1 MIRHSLIALLSLA
14 AMPLLGQTSSPT
26 NGPTRALDPLV
37 TNPAVWDMSPEQ
49 FEQTFASARFDWL
62 SEKKEGARFFGPG
75 LSLWNDQVKVAEAI
89 IEFTSGKV
97 ARMNFSIYNRGDS
110 SQLIVDRKAFEQR
123 VADLRD
129 AITKQLGVTSAER
142 PKNNATAVASE
153 GFVWTKTPSAFL
165 LEYSFQREVKTR
177 GIDFRAEFIRLR
189 AVSIG
194 AGGSPAAAPAAA
206 VVAKSSLVENVKHQ
220 ENGDVV
226 ILNVPMVD
234 QGPKG
239 YCAVATA
246 ERVFRYYGIPVDQHE
261 MAQAADTSD
270 GGGTSPDKMFEALN
284 KLENRFR
291 VRVRA
296 VEDWDYQKFVRFMDD
311 YNREAKR
318 DGKAEVDVRNYQY
331 ASLTD
336 IYARMD
342 GATLQKAKVEK
353 DKSGYGKFQRNVQG
367 LIDRGI
373 PVMWSV
379 TVGMLPEPAIPQGGI
394 GGHMRLIIGYNSKTE
409 EILFSDSWGAEHA
422 LKRMPTAQAFAIM
435 NGMYY
440 MEPMK

>member
-1 MIRHSLIALLSLA
+1 MNRSVLIAALCALALPLSA
-14 AMPLLGQTSSPT
+14 QTSSLPSA
-26 NGPTRALDPLV
+26 PARPLDALVAGND
-37 TNPAVWDMSPEQ
+37 VWDMTPEV
-49 FEQTFASARFDWL
+49 FEQTFSSARFDWL
-62 SEKKEGARFFGPG
+62 SDKKEGARFFGPG
-75 LSLWNDQVKVAEAI
+75 LSLWNNEVKVAEAI

-97 ARMNFSIYNRGDS
+97 ARMNFSIYNRGDADS
-110 SQLIVDRKAFEQR
+110 LINDRAVFEKR
-123 VADLRD
+123 VEDLR
-129 AITKQLGVTSAER
+129 AFVTKQLGVTATER
-142 PKNNATAVASE
+142 PKNNATAVSSE
-153 GFVWTKTPSAFL
+153 GYMWTKAPAAFL
-165 LEYSFQREVKTR
+165 LEYSFQREVKSR
-177 GIDFRAEFIRLR
+177 NVPFRAEFIRLR
-189 AVSIG
+189 AASIG
-194 AGGSPAAAPAAA
+194 APSAPGVAATSTS
-206 VVAKSSLVENVKHQ
+206 VAKASLVENVKKE

-226 ILNVPMVD
+226 ILSVPMVD

-296 VEDWDYQKFVRFMDD
+296 VEDWDYQKFLRFMDD

-318 DGKAEVDVRNYQY
+318 DGKKEVDVRNYVY
-331 ASLTD
+331 NSLTD
-336 IYARMD
+336 IYMRMD
-342 GATLQKAKVEK
+342 GATLQKAKVER
-353 DKSGYGKFQRNVQG
+353 DKAGFSKFQRNVQA

-379 TVGMLPEPAIPQGGI
+379 TVGMLPEPAIPQGGV
-394 GGHMRLIIGYNSKTE
+394 GGHMRLIIGYNLKTS

-422 LKRMPTAQAFAIM
+422 LKRMPAAQAFAIM

>member
-26 NGPTRALDPLV
+26 NGPTRALDALV

-435 NGMYY
+435 NAMYY

>member
-1 MIRHSLIALLSLA
+1 
-14 AMPLLGQTSSPT
+14 
-26 NGPTRALDPLV
+26 
-37 TNPAVWDMSPEQ
+37 
-49 FEQTFASARFDWL
+49 
-62 SEKKEGARFFGPG
+62 
-75 LSLWNDQVKVAEAI
+75 
-89 IEFTSGKV
+89 
-97 ARMNFSIYNRGDS
+97 
-110 SQLIVDRKAFEQR
+110 
-123 VADLRD
+123 
-129 AITKQLGVTSAER
+129 
-142 PKNNATAVASE
+142 
-153 GFVWTKTPSAFL
+153 VWTKTPSAFL